1 MKNIKW
7 ILATLMLALI
17 VRKATIQKSD
27 LRTVT
32 FEGLN
37 ARRDTMAKHD
47 EIAEITK
54 ENEQRGSSGKPPN
67 WTVILIVLGAL
78 MITAIYAQIKSAV
91 LMNCAFALCPKS
103 LRIFAAHLSINYG

>member
-78 MITAIYAQIKSAV
+78 MITAIYAQIKSAA
-91 LMNCAFALCPKS
+91 LMGCAFAICPKS
-103 LRIFAAHLSINYG
+103 FRIFAAHLSINYG

>member
-7 ILATLMLALI
+7 ILATLMLTLI

-67 WTVILIVLGAL
+67 WTVILIVLWAF
-78 MITAIYAQIKSAV
+78 MITAIYHKLKAQ
-91 LMNCAFALCPKS
+91 P
-103 LRIFAAHLSINYG
+103 